1 MIVKDMGGPNRNE
14 LDLKVVPGPLDG
26 AVGTRGIIKNRYF
39 CCRCRN
45 AKELHSINLHWRVLL
60 LEISWRLYKGY
71 GS

>member
-26 AVGTRGIIKNRYF
+26 AVGTRGIIKNHYF

-45 AKELHSINLHWRVLL
+45 AKELHSSRLHWRVPFIGDLS
-60 LEISWRLYKGY
+60 ETVQVVR
-71 GS
+71 